1 MNRYVGVDL
10 GIRTNHRAAVLD
22 GPLPRG
28 KPFSFTV
35 TRGGFE
41 ELLRRA
47 TEGVEG
53 PVKFVLEPTGLAW
66 VPLAA
71 YVSSAGHEVYLAKPK
86 KASDLRKFLHQHVKS
101 DSADAEANALLPQ
114 MDPRGVHRLRLP
126 TAEQMTLRRLV
137 KRRERLVRQASDGK
151 RRIHALMVMANPPLM
166 AALGESA
173 FGDAAMDF
181 YRRYADPEQV
191 MKLGLPRLG
200 KFWHRASRGKADPR
214 LAERVFKAC
223 QTTVELYSEQRRT
236 GQLPFDYV
244 AVAEELQA
252 ELDWIDRCEQE
263 VAQLDDR
270 ITEIYRRVDP
280 DQVLETIPGIAKVI
294 APAIEAFVGDVERFP
309 NSRCF
314 VSNCGL
320 CPRKKQSGLSD
331 QPMPITKAG
340 QRLLKKYFYLAAE
353 TARQWDPE
361 FAAYYARRYAKG
373 DEHYPIMIALAR
385 KMVLRVYAVL
395 KRRAQARRS
404 SVQDPTPRYELRNPE
419 GRPIDK
425 RQARQLILE
434 KYTRASADPQR
445 HRHDRARRGKNE
457 GAAPAKVEWPS
468 KDATSGS
475 TTPSPQIPRSG
486 NEHNRI
492 RTEQSADPVSIGD
505 VLVQMFE
512 GTPVEMPLKTC
523 ESHSIRSHSNKR
535 KRS

>member
-173 FGDAAMDF
+173 FGDAAMAF

-270 ITEIYRRVDP
+270 ITEIYHRIDP
-280 DQVLETIPGIAKVI
+280 DRVLETIPGIAKVI
-294 APAIEAFVGDVERFP
+294 APAIEAFVGDVERFL

-340 QRLLKKYFYLAAE
+340 AAAAE
-353 TARQWDPE
+353 EVLLSGCGDG
-361 FAAYYARRYAKG
+361 AAVGSRVCCLLCTSICEGRRALPDHDCTG
-373 DEHYPIMIALAR
+373 AQDGLAR
-385 KMVLRVYAVL
+385 LC
-395 KRRAQARRS
+395 RAEAPSAGTTIECAGSDTTVRTPESRGPADRQKAS
-404 SVQDPTPRYELRNPE
+404 S
-419 GRPIDK
+419 
-425 RQARQLILE
+425 A
-434 KYTRASADPQR
+434 ADSR
-445 HRHDRARRGKNE
+445 E
-457 GAAPAKVEWPS
+457 
-468 KDATSGS
+468 
-475 TTPSPQIPRSG
+475 I
-486 NEHNRI
+486 
-492 RTEQSADPVSIGD
+492 
-505 VLVQMFE
+505 
-512 GTPVEMPLKTC
+512 
-523 ESHSIRSHSNKR
+523 HSCQC
-535 KRS
+535 